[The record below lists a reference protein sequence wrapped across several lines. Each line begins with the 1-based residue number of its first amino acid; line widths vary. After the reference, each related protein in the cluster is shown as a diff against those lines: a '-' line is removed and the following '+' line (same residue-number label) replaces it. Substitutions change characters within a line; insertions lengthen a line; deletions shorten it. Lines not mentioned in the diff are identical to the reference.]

1 MIYTEEVRK
10 EMDNILKAF
19 ENYINNQNY
28 FDILYSKKA
37 GYIYLVI
44 DPVSAAGAEQLRTQK
59 DMLDVLFSEI
69 IDDVINSPENKSH
82 VPDAVTLTKWE
93 ETECRRRITVILEQ
107 IKGGGT
113 TYLKYLDEYI
123 QDYQC

>member
-10 EMDNILKAF
+10 EIDNILKAF

-44 DPVSAAGAEQLRTQK
+44 DPVSATGAEQLRTQK

-82 VPDAVTLTKWE
+82 IPDAVTLTKWE
-93 ETECRRRITVILEQ
+93 ETECRRQITAILEK
-107 IKGGGT
+107 IEGGGT

-123 QDYQC
+123 QNYQC